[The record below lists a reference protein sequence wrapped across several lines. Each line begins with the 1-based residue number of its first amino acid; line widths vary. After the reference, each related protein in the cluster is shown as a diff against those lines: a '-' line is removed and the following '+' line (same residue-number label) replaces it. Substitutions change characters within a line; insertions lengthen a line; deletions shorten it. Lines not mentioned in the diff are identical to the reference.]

1 MLAKDT
7 EMMYFHNVDSL
18 IDNLNCKFD
27 QLLSNSLN
35 GNCLTSLI
43 CMISSNKDE
52 VEGSVLTLKLAL
64 IAKKLR
70 LYAFQNEVQDS
81 YDRMIEEN
89 QSPLSINSIP
99 SRNIQ

>member
-1 MLAKDT
+1 
-7 EMMYFHNVDSL
+7 
-18 IDNLNCKFD
+18 
-27 QLLSNSLN
+27 
-35 GNCLTSLI
+35 
-43 CMISSNKDE
+43 MISSNKDE